1 MKVNSVRIW
10 TVLVNFERRRVELE
24 CREAMGRSRCL
35 RVYQPARAD
44 DKVAEVISEPL
55 FIYEK
60 QRVKHQRADIP
71 SFKDKAG
78 GSMKP
83 WIRQGAGTK
92 PSGRILADLQRSST
106 PGVTRKKNKL
116 VPWTSL

>member
-10 TVLVNFERRRVELE
+10 TVLVNFERRWVELE

-44 DKVAEVISEPL
+44 DKVAEVISERL

-83 WIRQGAGTK
+83 
-92 PSGRILADLQRSST
+92 SGRTLADLQRSST